1 MTEAMKEIE
10 EQIYRLKKGT
20 LFSIKDFCD
29 IASYD
34 TAKKVLQRLEKK
46 NVIRRVIDG
55 IYVIPS
61 YSKLTGELFLPSP
74 EDIASYIAKR
84 NNWSTAPSGNK
95 CLNILGLSTQL
106 PMEYIYISD
115 GPSRKYDYYG
125 TEISFKHVPQKDIK
139 DISLKAAVIIE
150 ALKLLGREYIN
161 DDTIKKI
168 RGTLSVDEQ
177 KELLKDSVNVTS
189 WIRRYI
195 DRICRT
201 DSCENTNL

>member
-1 MTEAMKEIE
+1 MKEIE
-10 EQIYRLKKGT
+10 EQISRLKKGT

-29 IASYD
+29 ITSYD
-34 TAKKVLQRLEKK
+34 TAKKSLQRLEKQ

-61 YSKLTGELFLPSP
+61 YSKLTGELFLPAP
-74 EDIASYIAKR
+74 EDIAHYIAKK

-106 PMEYIYISD
+106 SMEYIYISD

-139 DISLKAAVIIE
+139 DISLKAAIIIQ
-150 ALKLLGREYIN
+150 ALKILGKEYIN
-161 DDTIKKI
+161 DDTIKQI
-168 RGTLSVDEQ
+168 RGTLSVEEQ
-177 KELLKDSVNVTS
+177 RELLKDCVNVTS
-189 WIRRYI
+189 WIHSYI
-195 DRICRT
+195 DKICRIET
-201 DSCENTNL
+201 CRNS